1 MKYWPF
7 TVDVEAHTA
16 VKFTRLK
23 SHLYPINSKCLN
35 THLES
40 KDTSDMKSK
49 WQNNSRL
56 LGLNKQTVFLKKK
69 LSGSMERFNRT
80 ISETKPVEEPNG
92 GRYSRW

>member
-23 SHLYPINSKCLN
+23 SHHYPINSKCLN

-56 LGLNKQTVFLKKK
+56 LELNWQTILRKINLVARSVLT
-69 LSGSMERFNRT
+69 GQ
-80 ISETKPVEEPNG
+80 
-92 GRYSRW
+92 